1 MAEGTKE
8 MHVEEHI
15 TRYLTRN
22 IAPYFTEYVLKDNS
36 CFDKDLCLIPEDV
49 VGFIKDTQ
57 PEKYKALAVQFGD
70 ESDTDAKIASYA
82 ANSLAKYKDKTLEY
96 FRSKL
101 KINGQHLD
109 TIYFQPA
116 HSKSPEHKE
125 WYDKNRLTIIRQLKY
140 SKKNE
145 NSIDIVLFI
154 NGVPVVT
161 MELKNAL
168 TGQHLHHAIKQYIE
182 DRDPKETL
190 LEFKRCLVHFAVSTE
205 QVSMCTELK
214 GKSTYFLPFNKALVN
229 EDEDG
234 YAISYLWEDVLRKDS
249 LMDLV
254 QNYINVQVNKD
265 KYYDTKTGALRE
277 KEKQLLIFPR
287 YHQRRAVKELLK
299 AVRIDGVGGKYL
311 IQHSAGSGK
320 SNTIAWLAHRLSDF
334 YKHTDDANALYSSV
348 IVVTDRRVLDRQI
361 QDNIQQFDRTPGLVA
376 YISPNQTSQDLK
388 LAIEQGKRIIV
399 TTLQK
404 FPVISE
410 TITENRDKTYAVIID
425 EAHSSQAGESAR
437 HLRKALSL
445 EEAEQADVREKD
457 LDEQIEEEIR
467 RKGDN
472 KNISFFA
479 FTATPKPRTI
489 EMFGTRKH
497 PNVDTSTTSKL
508 EQAIKDGL
516 IAAFDNYTMEQAIK
530 EGFILDVLKNYMSW
544 KRYYKLIKR
553 SEISDKEYERKK
565 TVRLLSSYVDLQD
578 HAIEKKARIMI
589 EHFVSQTQNEIQGQA
604 RAMLVTRSRLHAVR
618 FKRKFDD
625 IMREMKLPY
634 GALVAFSGTVTD
646 KDTNEDYTKENM
658 NNLGGRVEIPDALKL
673 PQYRILIVAN
683 MYQTGFDEPMLHTM
697 FVDKKL
703 GGSSSVQTLSRLNRT
718 APGKDTT
725 MVLDFVNDPEKIQM
739 DFQDY
744 YGSNYME
751 LDDQTDPNSLYDVQH
766 QIDAYNIIYGNDIE
780 AYAKLFFTKGDHK
793 EKLQPILNEVVK
805 RYNADLDEDKKV
817 AFKATVKSFVRLYRF
832 VSQIIT
838 FADVQLEKYYV
849 FLSDLFKKL
858 PASPNAL
865 PKEVLEEVDL
875 ESYKL
880 QHQFTSNLQLESANT
895 AMKGM
900 TPGGAGK
907 KDDEEI
913 EWLTKI
919 IKVLNDTFGLDL
931 KEEDKVEFERMRK
944 NIYDNDE
951 LMSFF
956 NTNNSKDN
964 IQDKFNEEID
974 NELLNYI
981 NTKLEFYNKL
991 SEDKINLTFKRLWFN
1006 DIYDQRVRG
1015 IAR

>member
-15 TRYLTRN
+15 TRYMTRN

-36 CFDKDLCLIPEDV
+36 VFDKDLCLIPEDV
-49 VGFIKDTQ
+49 AGFIKDTQ
-57 PEKYKALAVQFGD
+57 PEKYNALLAQFGS
-70 ESDTDAKIASYA
+70 ESETDAKLVSYA
-82 ANSLAKYKDKTLEY
+82 ASSLSKYKDKTLEY

-101 KINGQHLD
+101 KINGQHFD

-154 NGVPVVT
+154 NGIPVVT

-182 DRDPKETL
+182 DRESKETL

-214 GKSTYFLPFNKALVN
+214 GKNTYFLPFNKALVN

-265 KYYDTKTGALRE
+265 KYYDGKTGVLKE

-299 AVRIDGVGGKYL
+299 AVRTDGVGGKYL

-334 YKHTDDANALYSSV
+334 YRHADDAKALYSSV
-348 IVVTDRRVLDRQI
+348 IVVTDRRVLDKQI

-376 YISPNQTSQDLK
+376 YIGPNQTSQDLK
-388 LAIEQGKRIIV
+388 IAIEQGKRIIV

-410 TITENRDKTYAVIID
+410 TISENRDKTYAVIID

-472 KNISFFA
+472 RNISFFA

-489 EMFGTRKH
+489 ELFGTRK
-497 PNVDTSTTSKL
+497 PSNVDTSTNSKL

-516 IAAFDNYTMEQAIK
+516 ITAFDNYTMEQAIK
-530 EGFILDVLKNYMSW
+530 EGFIKDVLKNYMSW

-553 SEISDKEYERKK
+553 TEISDKEYEKKK

-589 EHFVSQTQNEIQGQA
+589 EHFVSQTQKEIQGQA

-646 KDTNEDYTKENM
+646 KETNEDYTKENM

-683 MYQTGFDEPMLHTM
+683 MYQTGFDEPLLHTM

-725 MVLDFVNDPEKIQM
+725 MVLDFVNDPEKIQK
-739 DFQDY
+739 DFQEY

-751 LDDQTDPNSLYDVQH
+751 LNDQTDPNSLYDVQH
-766 QIDAYNIIYGNDIE
+766 QIDAYNIIYANDIE

-805 RYNADLDEDKKV
+805 RYTSELDGAQKV
-817 AFKATVKSFVRLYRF
+817 EFKATVKSFVRLYRF

-858 PASPNAL
+858 PASVNAL
-865 PKEVLEEVDL
+865 PTEVLEEVDL

-880 QHQFTSNLQLESANT
+880 QHQFTSNLQLESANS
-895 AMKGM
+895 AMQGM
-900 TPGGAGK
+900 TPGGSGK
-907 KDDEEI
+907 KEAEET

-919 IKVLNDTFGLDL
+919 LKVLNDTYGLDL
-931 KEEDKVEFERMRK
+931 KDEDKVEFERMRN
-944 NIYDNDE
+944 NIYANDE

-956 NTNNSKDN
+956 NNHNSKDN

-1006 DIYDQRVRG
+1006 DIYDQKVRG
-1015 IAR
+1015 IVR